1 MIAVKYTVDRI
12 EEDFAVCEDENGA
25 MVNIEK
31 TQLPADI
38 REGDI
43 VSVENGEAVILR
55 DETQERRKIISQKR
69 KDIFARKMKR
79 TD

>member
-1 MIAVKYTVDRI
+1 MKYTVDRI